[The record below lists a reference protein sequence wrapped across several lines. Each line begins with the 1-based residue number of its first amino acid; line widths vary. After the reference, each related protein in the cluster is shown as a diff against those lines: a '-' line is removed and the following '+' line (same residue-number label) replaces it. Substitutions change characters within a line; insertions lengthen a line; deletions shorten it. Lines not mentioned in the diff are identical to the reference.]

1 MADFWDVVGN
11 IATGGLYGVGQA
23 LFNATQA
30 ADKVVATVGGDIEKI
45 ADEAATAID
54 KLFRSA
60 NTSAAEIAE
69 FLKGLDELQ
78 KLDRPDGRKDSE
90 LWPEELSRKNA
101 LSALYNDLASQAQ
114 QQAQNIQNNGASI
127 SALKTQAQTDQT
139 EIGAQNGLLLAL
151 FADPGHDKNQ
161 EKVIVD
167 RINAL
172 IADMAS
178 AQTQLAAL
186 PDPATLQADLLQTQ
200 IKLALINSEIAGIV
214 YQEPGS
220 IPITAHFIAE
230 AVTRLNTVEQP
241 QVDDILLT
249 ADQNLAETRGMVQ
262 DIRKLLW
269 IKTFRPRPS
278 LTPAQQNSLDQL
290 QELSRSFQSRV
301 VGCEPARQQLAGQ
314 IARFKLPEALSTPLG
329 DSGSE
334 TKPGEALLADRPV
347 NLYAINRSLS
357 QLSLLESQQRYYEYL
372 DGRTGNEIQG
382 ILNEVV
388 DEPGVLTQTIDEA
401 RKCLQQF
408 NQQEQPRLDTILDS
422 INQAVLETQKTLQAA
437 EASLQQAR
445 TSLDQVQGFFSNRWV
460 KIGAL
465 VLAGLVGLI
474 LLFSMIALFRVAFKI

>member
-23 LFNATQA
+23 LFNATKA
-30 ADKVVATVGGDIEKI
+30 ADKVVSTVGGDIEKI

-69 FLKGLDELQ
+69 FLKGLDELE
-78 KLDRPDGRKDSE
+78 KLDRPDGRQDSE
-90 LWPEELSRKNA
+90 LWPEELNRKNA
-101 LSALYNDLASQAQ
+101 LSVLYNNLST
-114 QQAQNIQNNGASI
+114 QAQNLQNNSASVT
-127 SALKTQAQTDQT
+127 ALQTQVLNDQS
-139 EIGAQNGLLLAL
+139 EITAQNGKLAAL
-151 FADPGHDKNQ
+151 FLDPNHDKNQ
-161 EKVIVD
+161 EKVIED

-186 PDPATLQADLLQTQ
+186 PDPATLKAELLQTQ
-200 IKLALINSEIAGIV
+200 IKLALINSQIAGIV

-230 AVTRLNTVEQP
+230 AATRLNTVEQP
-241 QVDDILLT
+241 QIDDILLT

-269 IKTFRPRPS
+269 IKTSRPRTS
-278 LTPAQQNSLDQL
+278 LTPAQQNSLDRL
-290 QELSRSFQSRV
+290 QQLSRSFQSRV
-301 VGCEPARQQLAGQ
+301 VGSEPARQQLAGQ
-314 IARFKLPEALSTPLG
+314 IARFKLPEALSAPLDG
-329 DSGSE
+329 VALE
-334 TKPGEALLADRPV
+334 QKPGDQLLLDRPM
-347 NLYAINRSLS
+347 NLNVFNRSLS

-372 DGRTGNEIQG
+372 NGRTDNEIQG
-382 ILNEVV
+382 IRNEEVI
-388 DEPGVLTQTIDEA
+388 EPGILTQTIDEA

-437 EASLQQAR
+437 EASLEQAR
-445 TSLDQVQGFFSNRWV
+445 TSLGQVQGFFSNRWV
-460 KIGAL
+460 KIGAY

>member
-23 LFNATQA
+23 LFNATKA
-30 ADKVVATVGGDIEKI
+30 ADKVVSTVGGDIEKI

-60 NTSAAEIAE
+60 NTSAAEIAG

-78 KLDRPDGRKDSE
+78 KLDRPDGRQDSE

-101 LSALYNDLASQAQ
+101 LSVLYNDLSSQAQ
-114 QQAQNIQNNGASI
+114 QQAQNIQNNGASV
-127 SALKTQAQTDQT
+127 SALQIQEQHDQVDIATQSA
-139 EIGAQNGLLLAL
+139 ALAAL
-151 FADPGHDKNQ
+151 KALPGHDKNA
-161 EKVIVD
+161 EKPMEDGIA
-167 RINAL
+167 AL
-172 IADMAS
+172 IADLAS
-178 AQTQLAAL
+178 VRAQLDALA
-186 PDPATLQADLLQTQ
+186 DPATLQADLLQTQ

-269 IKTFRPRPS
+269 IKTSRPRPS
-278 LTPAQQNSLDQL
+278 LTPAQQNSLDRL
-290 QELSRSFQSRV
+290 QELSSSFQSRV

-314 IARFKLPEALSTPLG
+314 IARFKLPEALPAPLDG
-329 DSGSE
+329 AASE
-334 TKPGEALLADRPV
+334 TKPGDALLPDRPV

-372 DGRTGNEIQG
+372 HGRTDNEIQG
-382 ILNEVV
+382 IRNEEVI
-388 DEPGVLTQTIDEA
+388 EPGILTQTIDEA

-437 EASLQQAR
+437 EASLEQAR
-445 TSLDQVQGFFSNRWV
+445 TSLGQVQGFFSNRWV
-460 KIGAL
+460 KIGAY